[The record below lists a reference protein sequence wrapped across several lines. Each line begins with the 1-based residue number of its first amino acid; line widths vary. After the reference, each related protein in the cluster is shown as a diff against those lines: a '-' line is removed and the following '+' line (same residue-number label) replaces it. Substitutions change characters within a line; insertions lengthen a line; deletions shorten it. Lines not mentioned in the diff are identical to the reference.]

1 MPSARALVR
10 CAVTPNPGSHHGY
23 VIIIIVANMAVAH
36 AVAPAIPPRQPPP
49 RGADRCQHGVPRR
62 HLLVV
67 DAWCRL
73 VTRTSTCS
81 SSATPRY
88 RLVGTQSSP
97 AWRRRATG
105 ARRSHPRSR
114 TAAACRGWPKTP
126 WQSTRRR
133 RLAVAPR
140 WWWWWWWCVETFPSR
155 PARSRR
161 ASVGVNRAGRN
172 SWTIASSNNAQ
183 PRCPPCRPHTID
195 LTQRRTPRF

>member
-1 MPSARALVR
+1 
-10 CAVTPNPGSHHGY
+10 
-23 VIIIIVANMAVAH
+23 MAVAH
-36 AVAPAIPPRQPPP
+36 AVAPATPARQPPP
-49 RGADRCQHGVPRR
+49 RGAGRCQHGVPRR

-97 AWRRRATG
+97 AWRRLSTA
-105 ARRSHPRSR
+105 ARRSQPRSR

-133 RLAVAPR
+133 RLGRRRLAVAPR
-140 WWWWWWWCVETFPSR
+140 WWWWWCVETFHSR
-155 PARSRR
+155 PGALAPSGCRGQPWGGRIYRTDSDLVPRSLPASYHRSYNDVLHVSSSRKNNNGQRDETSLMMRR
-161 ASVGVNRAGRN
+161 
-172 SWTIASSNNAQ
+172 
-183 PRCPPCRPHTID
+183 D
-195 LTQRRTPRF
+195 K

>member
-1 MPSARALVR
+1 
-10 CAVTPNPGSHHGY
+10 
-23 VIIIIVANMAVAH
+23 MAVAH
-36 AVAPAIPPRQPPP
+36 AVAPATPARQPPP
-49 RGADRCQHGVPRR
+49 KGAGRCQHGVPRR

-97 AWRRRATG
+97 AWRRPPTA
-105 ARRSHPRSR
+105 ARRSQPRSR

-133 RLAVAPR
+133 RLGRWRLAVAPR
-140 WWWWWWWCVETFPSR
+140 WWWWSSCVETFSLSAGALALARAERGPSAGSPAGGATQR
-155 PARSRR
+155 TDRYAARSCAMWTTSFSYLTSRKTTE
-161 ASVGVNRAGRN
+161 NR
-172 SWTIASSNNAQ
+172 
-183 PRCPPCRPHTID
+183 
-195 LTQRRTPRF
+195 QRDEIYYK

>member
-1 MPSARALVR
+1 MR
-10 CAVTPNPGSHHGY
+10 CAVTPESGEPSRLCHHY
-23 VIIIIVANMAVAH
+23 NLANMAVAH

-97 AWRRRATG
+97 AWRRRAT
-105 ARRSHPRSR
+105 AALRSQPRSR

-133 RLAVAPR
+133 RLGRRRLAVAPR
-140 WWWWWWWCVETFPSR
+140 WWWWWSCVETFSASR

-161 ASVGVNRAGRN
+161 AAVWVSRVGGAIYRMGLAISRRV
-172 SWTIASSNNAQ
+172 
-183 PRCPPCRPHTID
+183 RPGLI
-195 LTQRRTPRF
+195 P